1 MGGHQCPSCE
11 FHNVPPLM
19 VLLLLLLQ
27 VLNSQANIQSDLDA
41 LEAAQEAC
49 LAAARDYAKQQQQQS
64 PMTSSSRAQPAAA
77 AAGAAVTDS
86 LRHQLDKAYLAAC
99 KANEWREMTEV
110 LVQQRLPDIQLSA
123 LLALSDKINGVLDS
137 WQQAATT
144 EVFWLLGV
152 NTAGLADGSTL
163 KQVRKLLLLYLIYV
177 I

>member
-1 MGGHQCPSCE
+1 MIM
-11 FHNVPPLM
+11 L
-19 VLLLLLLQ
+19 LLLLLLQ
-27 VLNSQANIQSDLDA
+27 VLNSQSNIQGDLDA

-49 LAAARDYAKQQQQQS
+49 LAAARGYAKQQQQQQLNN
-64 PMTSSSRAQPAAA
+64 SRPQPSAAA
-77 AAGAAVTDS
+77 ATVGAGMEV

-110 LVQQRLPDIQLSA
+110 LVQQRLPDIQLSS
-123 LLALSDKINGVLDS
+123 LLALSDKINSVLDS

-163 KQVRKLLLLYLIYV
+163 KQVRESPPTITVLYCKLCCATRAHG
-177 I
+177 